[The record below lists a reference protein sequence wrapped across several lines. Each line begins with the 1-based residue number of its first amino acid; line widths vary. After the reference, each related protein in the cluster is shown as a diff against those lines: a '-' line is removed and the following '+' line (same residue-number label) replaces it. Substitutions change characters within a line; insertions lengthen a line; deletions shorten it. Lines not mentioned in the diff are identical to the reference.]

1 MDPIEHPRMHVVE
14 VKIPEG
20 VAFADLR
27 VARDADGHV
36 SFAVDPLQ
44 RVCEASGIDLDT
56 VMASEDSAVAFIF
69 GWYRAHLAC
78 GGAPDPTVEDL
89 RAEVEAEDRYGG
101 GISYPPGSG

>member
-1 MDPIEHPRMHVVE
+1 MNPIEHPRMHVVE

-44 RVCEASGIDLDT
+44 CICEASGIDMDA
-56 VMASEDSAVAFIF
+56 VMASEDSAV
-69 GWYRAHLAC
+69 
-78 GGAPDPTVEDL
+78 PSSS
-89 RAEVEAEDRYGG
+89 G
-101 GISYPPGSG
+101 GIARIWPAVTRLN